1 MEWEGN
7 CVVVVAVY
15 LKNVDEMDVE
25 KSGLAVAAKS
35 FSGEED
41 LEDLCLYSD
50 CAPDWMKRTI
60 HSSLEVDEEALVVVA
75 TNAADVD

>member
-1 MEWEGN
+1 MD
-7 CVVVVAVY
+7 VVVVY
-15 LKNVDEMDVE
+15 SKNVDEMDVG
-25 KSGLAVAAKS
+25 KLDLAVAVKS

-50 CAPDWMKRTI
+50 CAHDSMKLTI
-60 HSSLEVDEEALVVVA
+60 RSSLEVDEEALVVVA